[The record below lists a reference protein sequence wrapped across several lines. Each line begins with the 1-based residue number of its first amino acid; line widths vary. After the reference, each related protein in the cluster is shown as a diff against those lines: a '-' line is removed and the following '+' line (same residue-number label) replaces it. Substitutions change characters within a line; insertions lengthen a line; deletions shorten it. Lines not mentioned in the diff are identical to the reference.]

1 MTMSVG
7 VSPGQRIPAPAARR
21 PRWRSRL
28 DTATT
33 PARLRLLLVVLVLL
47 SLAWGVLA
55 ALTADQHASAAA
67 DVVAVS

>member
-7 VSPGQRIPAPAARR
+7 VSPGQRTPAPAARR
-21 PRWRSRL
+21 SWWRSRL

-33 PARLRLLLVVLVLL
+33 PARFRLLLVVLVLL

-55 ALTADQHASAAA
+55 ALTADQHGSAS
-67 DVVAVS
+67 DRLW